1 MTNDLL
7 RFLSAEAAGRVEEEE
22 EERGGKS
29 ILGPHSTSHIRSV
42 KKRRSVKKGKGVK
55 KGLCGPR
62 KNFIGGVYVS
72 NVGSIFLLRQHL

>member
-7 RFLSAEAAGRVEEEE
+7 RFSSAAGRVEEEEEE

-29 ILGPHSTSHIRSV
+29 ILGLHSFSHIRSV
-42 KKRRSVKKGKGVK
+42 KKRRRSVKKGKGVI

-62 KNFIGGVYVS
+62 T
-72 NVGSIFLLRQHL
+72 IFLMENPRCV